1 MQPLNY
7 IIFADIIALTFRE
20 SWSFKQGL
28 ILLTHLVQLK
38 WRSSGFAELRNSK
51 RICHGIRNSSNFS
64 AERRNS
70 SYLPDADFLENDKRD
85 AEFS

>member
-1 MQPLNY
+1 M
-7 IIFADIIALTFRE
+7 
-20 SWSFKQGL
+20 GL
-28 ILLTHLVQLK
+28 CHVVSVR
-38 WRSSGFAELRNSK
+38 WGSSGFAELRNSK
-51 RICHGIRNSSNFS
+51 RICRGIRNSSNFS